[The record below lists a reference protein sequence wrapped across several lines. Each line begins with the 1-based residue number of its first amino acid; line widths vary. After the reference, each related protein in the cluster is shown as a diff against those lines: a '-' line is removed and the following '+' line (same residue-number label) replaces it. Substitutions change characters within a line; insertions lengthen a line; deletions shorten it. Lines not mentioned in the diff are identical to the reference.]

1 MKAVIYARYSSDNQ
15 REESIEGQLRECMEY
30 AERHGMTIVDT
41 YIDRA
46 LSAKTDNRPRFQAMI
61 KDSSK
66 QLFEVV
72 LVWKLDRFARNRFD
86 SAVYKN
92 KLKKNGVRVV
102 SAREAIAEGAD
113 GILLEAVLEG
123 YAEYFSVDLA
133 EKVSRGMKENALKC
147 KNNGSVIPLGYY
159 VDDDQHLQVDE
170 KKAPYVREI
179 FGRYANGETIKD
191 IVYDMNIRGITL
203 TVSLKRANDGRKSYE
218 KPLNYNMIHRMLR
231 NRKYIGEYKFSDV
244 VVPGGVPAIVDL
256 DTFNRA
262 QERMKTNKST
272 PEKQKER
279 AEFILNSNAPIER
292 KLEDLAYNPF
302 SKRDIVKYIIENGM
316 LLENVFYPDRMLDEQ
331 GNDFRDFI
339 ESDNNF
345 YFRGIETLLE
355 DIDVKSIKNTE
366 TKKLIE
372 KCTRAVEMWN
382 VLNDLYCALPVGEDC
397 DMEDF
402 ENFYD
407 LALNHIV
414 ACGEY
419 YFRRSKSSKN
429 YYIEGQ
435 NNYLIETLCEALNPY
450 SAMSFK
456 EYCKKTKANI
466 QGE

>member
-1 MKAVIYARYSSDNQ
+1 MDKI
-15 REESIEGQLRECMEY
+15 
-30 AERHGMTIVDT
+30 TI
-41 YIDRA
+41 
-46 LSAKTDNRPRFQAMI
+46 N
-61 KDSSK
+61 
-66 QLFEVV
+66 
-72 LVWKLDRFARNRFD
+72 
-86 SAVYKN
+86 
-92 KLKKNGVRVV
+92 
-102 SAREAIAEGAD
+102 
-113 GILLEAVLEG
+113 
-123 YAEYFSVDLA
+123 
-133 EKVSRGMKENALKC
+133 LKC
-147 KNNGSVIPLGYY
+147 DSCGSSWSVPLSLVGNVGACPFCGVIIEKNHFDKTIEEQTKEQSTT
-159 VDDDQHLQVDE
+159 
-170 KKAPYVREI
+170 A
-179 FGRYANGETIKD
+179 YAKY
-191 IVYDMNIRGITL
+191 VYDR
-203 TVSLKRANDGRKSYE
+203 D
-218 KPLNYNMIHRMLR
+218 
-231 NRKYIGEYKFSDV
+231 
-244 VVPGGVPAIVDL
+244 
-256 DTFNRA
+256 FN
-262 QERMKTNKST
+262 T

-279 AEFILNSNAPIER
+279 VDFILNSNVDFER

-355 DIDVKSIKNTE
+355 EIDVKSIKNNE
-366 TKKLIE
+366 TKNLIE
-372 KCTRAVEMWN
+372 KCTRAVERWS
-382 VLNDLYCALPVGEDC
+382 VLNDLYCALPVNEDC
-397 DMEDF
+397 DMKDF